1 MRPAEKAVLIYEVL
15 MILILVGIEP
25 HYGDKIPL
33 TSRKEHRMLPVKR
46 RVILRRTPITK
57 PIPPSDDQVKSLTSR
72 NGHRVQRVVNV
83 QATFTNSE
91 RAKLAED
98 ARNLGTSLST
108 LCRERVIAFPPID
121 SWAERA
127 SDIMQMWEDNPEE
140 IKKAEKFDKERERRA
155 VRISIRL
162 TAYESTLLRWRAYC
176 LHLSL
181 SDYIRKMVLELG
193 PGEGEEHISK
203 VSRSKS
209 PNDLLNFYNS
219 VISIANDGRFPPNV
233 SGFYCKSCAAE
244 LKMEDRR

>member
-1 MRPAEKAVLIYEVL
+1 
-15 MILILVGIEP
+15 
-25 HYGDKIPL
+25 
-33 TSRKEHRMLPVKR
+33 MLPVKR
-46 RVILRRTPITK
+46 RVVLRRTPITK
-57 PIPPSDDQVKSLTSR
+57 PIPPSAEESKSLTFR

-121 SWAERA
+121 SWAEKA
-127 SDIMQMWEDNPEE
+127 SEILQEWEDHPETM
-140 IKKAEKFDKERERRA
+140 KVAEKFDKSRDRRA
-155 VRISIRL
+155 VRVSIRL

-176 LHLSL
+176 MHLSL
-181 SDYIRKMVLELG
+181 SDYVRKMVLELD
-193 PGEGEEHISK
+193 PGQGEEHLSK
-203 VSRSKS
+203 VSRTKS
-209 PNDLLNFYNS
+209 SNDLISFYNA
-219 VISIANDGRFPPNV
+219 VITIANEGRFPPNV